1 MKRNLLCTILTA
13 FAMLFAFNLQAATE
27 ITPGDNATMLSQN
40 SAYTISGVDA
50 SWYVNPSFFSKNADG
65 TYKFLA
71 VTGTYQV
78 KTDATL
84 KYVQVKAFTNGA
96 AATLQD
102 DGTGALWIIGN
113 KIGMPA
119 VRKNEVGW
127 NTDGAICMAQVK
139 SKVYQFVGTVGEEL
153 GSSVDFKFFL
163 QPDWGNELDGKTDD
177 SHLYLLTSNSDV
189 FGVGDGNGHDN
200 GNLYLKDGASYSMG
214 DKVTITVDCT
224 AGAKNAVLT
233 TTVEKSAIPFN
244 PTFNNVVMT
253 LKDGS
258 YLYAGALTQG
268 ATYEATGAT
277 AFGADDWYY
286 DPDFFTKTSDGKY
299 TFNAVSGN
307 YAVVANFDLYYF
319 KVFAIDDSG
328 NPATYDTTTGL
339 NEVWAIGNFHIGKP
353 SFATNAANWWTDLRY
368 CNALAQVKPKVYQ
381 LTLTAGKQVISDAY
395 PIVDANTDISLNFKF
410 FGQPGWGTEF
420 HDSPALTLQ
429 GDFINSLFRI
439 NKDDNSNLTLV
450 DGKKL
455 TDGQTYVFTLDC
467 TDPASAILSLNTITT
482 GINSVEA
489 QQPVQNDNYYTISG
503 VRVSKPA
510 QRGIYIHN
518 GKKMV
523 VK

>member
-84 KYVQVKAFTNGA
+84 KYVQVQAFKNGA

-102 DGTGALWIIGN
+102 DGTGAVWIVGEG
-113 KIGMPA
+113 IGMPT
-119 VRKNEVGW
+119 VRTNEVGW
-127 NTDGAICMAQVK
+127 NTDKAICMAQVSPK
-139 SKVYQFVGTVGEEL
+139 KYQFVGVVGQEFAT
-153 GSSVDFKFFL
+153 SINYKFFF
-163 QPDWGNELDGKTDD
+163 QPGWNPEFDGADN
-177 SHLYLLTSNSDV
+177 SENLLTSNSDIL
-189 FGVGDGNGHDN
+189 GVGQGSDVNGHDN
-200 GNLYLKDGASYSMG
+200 GNIFLKSGATVSKG
-214 DKVTITVDCT
+214 DTITITIDCT
-224 AGAKNAVLT
+224 GFSSTSKDATLT
-233 TTVEKSAIPFN
+233 TSVKKNSTPFA
-244 PTFNNVVMT
+244 PTFNGVAMT
-253 LKDGS
+253 LTSNGYEYVGD
-258 YLYAGALTQG
+258 LTQG
-268 ATYEATGAT
+268 TSYEATGASDF
-277 AFGADDWYY
+277 ASSDWYY
-286 DPDFFTKTSDGKY
+286 DPDFFTKTSDGKF
-299 TFNAVSGN
+299 TLNAVSGK
-307 YAVVANFDLYYF
+307 YKVIANFDLQYF
-319 KVFAIDDSG
+319 KVFAVDDSG

-353 SFATNAANWWTDLRY
+353 SYAANSANWWTDLRY

-381 LTLTAGKQVISDAY
+381 LTLTVGKQLS
-395 PIVDANTDISLNFKF
+395 TEDINFKF
-410 FGQPGWGTEF
+410 FGQAGWGTEF

-429 GDFINSLFRI
+429 GDAINSLFRI
-439 NKDDNSNLTLV
+439 NTSDGSNLTLV
-450 DGKKL
+450 EGKTL
-455 TDGQTYVFTLDC
+455 TEGQTYVFTLDC

-489 QQPVQNDNYYTISG
+489 QQSVQNDNYYTISG

>member
-71 VTGTYQV
+71 VTGTYQI
-78 KTDATL
+78 TTNADL
-84 KYVQVKAFTNGA
+84 KYVQVKAFKNGA

-102 DGTGALWIIGN
+102 DGTGALWIIGDG
-113 KIGMPA
+113 IGMPA
-119 VRKNEVGW
+119 VRKNAVGW
-127 NTDGAICMAQVK
+127 TPDNAICMAQVK

-153 GSSVDFKFFL
+153 GTSVNFKFFL
-163 QPDWGNELDGKTDD
+163 QPAWGNELDGKTDAT
-177 SHLYLLTSNSDV
+177 HLYLLTSNSDV
-189 FGVGDGNGHDN
+189 FSVGDGNGHDN

-233 TTVEKSAIPFN
+233 TTVEKSAITFN

-328 NPATYDTTTGL
+328 NPATYDTATGL
-339 NEVWAIGNFHIGKP
+339 KEVWELGGNGIGKP
-353 SFATNAANWWTDLRY
+353 SYATNSAGWWTDLRY
-368 CNALAQVKPKVYQ
+368 CNALAQVKDKVYQ
-381 LTLTAGKQVISDAY
+381 LTLTVGKQLKGGDV
-395 PIVDANTDISLNFKF
+395 NFKF

-420 HDSPALTLQ
+420 NNDGASGHLPLTLQ
-429 GDFINSLFRI
+429 GNAASLFKI
-439 NKDDNSNLTLV
+439 
-450 DGKKL
+450 DGGNIKLADGTTSL
-455 TDGQTYVFTLDC
+455 TDGDTYVFTFDC
-467 TDPASAILSLNTITT
+467 TNLTSGVLSVDKAAAT

-489 QQPVQNDNYYTISG
+489 QQPVQSDNYYTISG